1 MGLNVK
7 LRWTDSGQI
16 PSWDFRHRKPLLGEV
31 TGHLATRQHLTYS
44 RVFFLFFFLIK
55 HKDHGEGRAPQLY
68 STFTWTAASCHWWKY
83 ENSPVFAN
91 SVMTMALGNP
101 GDTRYQL
108 LTLRRV
114 HCYIKMLKLMELEEH
129 SALIPILRWRKLSPR
144 NGNLSHKQ
152 LDDKPVCL
160 SRQGFSPSTSNS
172 KRPSAS

>member
-1 MGLNVK
+1 MD
-7 LRWTDSGQI
+7 RQWTDT
-16 PSWDFRHRKPLLGEV
+16 LLGFQAQKA
-31 TGHLATRQHLTYS
+31 TFGWGHWPFSDKAASNLFQG
-44 RVFFLFFFLIK
+44 FFCFFFLIK

-152 LDDKPVCL
+152 LDDKPVRL
-160 SRQGFSPSTSNS
+160 SRQGSSPSTSNS